1 MTMDNDIETDDEILR
16 KSKNFV
22 FLQLISAI

>member
-1 MTMDNDIETDDEILR
+1 MILDNDFETDDEILR

-22 FLQLISAI
+22 FKQLVYEI